1 MLALVI
7 LFFTACGRSAPEG
20 PDTFPE
26 GGVIA
31 FGPSLTETVY
41 ALGHGERLVGVSS
54 FVTYPPEAIEL
65 PFVGGMTDPNL
76 ERIAA
81 LQPRLVLLAGRVPLI
96 EQLGARSGFAV
107 RDATMDTLAQIESG
121 TQTIAQLLGD
131 GAAGE
136 RLWAEIAAEL
146 RAVEQEAAERP
157 RVSVFIAMS
166 RSRGDLNQLFTMGG
180 TSFVHELVALAG
192 GDNIFADA
200 SQPYLEAS
208 KERVLARAPEV
219 IIELQPGAMLDDEA
233 RARMRAE
240 WKAMPTLPAV
250 QSGRIHI
257 LTEDYL
263 LIPGPRIGQTARRL
277 FEAIHAGGDT
287 D

>member
-1 MLALVI
+1 MFA
-7 LFFTACGRSAPEG
+7 ACGRSAPEEA
-20 PDTFPE
+20 DTFPE
-26 GGVIA
+26 GGIIA

-41 ALGHGERLVGVSS
+41 ALGHGGRLVGVSS
-54 FVTYPPEAIEL
+54 FVTYPPEATEL

-81 LQPRLVLLAGRVPLI
+81 LKPSLVLLAGRVPLI
-96 EQLGARSGFAV
+96 EQLGRQSGFAV
-107 RDATMDTLAQIESG
+107 RDATMDTLAQIEQG
-121 TQTIAQLLGD
+121 TLEIARLLGD
-131 GAAGE
+131 EAAGA

-146 RAVEQEAAERP
+146 RAVEEAAEGRP

-166 RSRGDLNQLFTMGG
+166 RARGDLNQLFTTGG
-180 TSFVHELVALAG
+180 SSFVHELAALAG

-208 KERVLARAPEV
+208 KERILARAPDV
-219 IIELQPGAMLDDEA
+219 IIELQPGFSLDEDA
-233 RARMRAE
+233 LARMRAE
-240 WKAMPTLPAV
+240 WKVMPTVPAV

-257 LTEDYL
+257 LTDDFL

-277 FEAIHAGGDT
+277 FEAIHGEPPPDT
-287 D
+287 H